1 MTEEV
6 PKNSPFL
13 KFIVIFMGILIA
25 VGLAVVVWK
34 VIDLAQQKAAR
45 EKREAAELVQPA
57 SQLPEQPFAFDVTL
71 AAGEVILEST
81 AAPGGLWLRIGRDD
95 KTSRMI
101 FMDYAGKTLGRIKV
115 IHEDPESA
123 N

>member
-25 VGLAVVVWK
+25 VGLAVVVWT

-45 EKREAAELVQPA
+45 EKREAAELVLPA
-57 SQLPEQPFAFDVTL
+57 SKLPERPFAFEVTL
-71 AAGEVILEST
+71 PPGEVILEST
-81 AAPGGLWLRIGRDD
+81 AAPGGLWLRIGRDG

-101 FMDYAGKTLGRIKV
+101 YMDYAGKTLGRIKV
-115 IHEDPESA
+115 IHDNPASA